1 MSKASENYT
10 KRYPQLMKKSINTN
24 KTLEALE
31 KNIWPSLSELD
42 RQDTLIADCNDYR
55 KIPLKNFTIEN
66 YRVLIGQDIGLEF
79 LIPLAIEILKKDILA
94 GGDCYPGDLLASI
107 IRSEKDYWIEN
118 RKQWKAVSEIFEK
131 NQDEFCKLICS
142 LHHEYHKKLGDLQN
156 KLDLSL
162 IGKSNLMVWEQTLYK
177 YQSLMQ
183 LSVH

>member
-1 MSKASENYT
+1 
-10 KRYPQLMKKSINTN
+10 MKKSINTN

-131 NQDEFCKLICS
+131 NQEIINSSEDINFGIKR
-142 LHHEYHKKLGDLQN
+142 DLKQYF
-156 KLDLSL
+156 STF
-162 IGKSNLMVWEQTLYK
+162 KSYN
-177 YQSLMQ
+177 
-183 LSVH
+183 